1 MTDTHKQPRAL
12 LAAFAVLA
20 IVVLVG
26 SVVVLVPEK
35 TLTKASLP
43 SAAATSTRAA
53 RVCQGPILARPA
65 GTQTSDADFAGG
77 APSPQVSMNAVA
89 VDPSSNAL
97 YGGTQSSQ
105 TNLDPASS
113 DMNGKDASP
122 RLSRVDAQGRAADVD
137 AASSALLNS
146 VYGLDSLDASTM
158 LTASTAD
165 ETAPV
170 LDASQSHVTGSGDY
184 RGFALARCAQET
196 TSASF
201 AGLTTRAGTF
211 DTLVVSN
218 PGTRASRAR
227 VTVYSE
233 NGVEPATQ
241 GSDIVVGPGETA
253 RVPVSTL
260 VDERETVA
268 LDVEVRGTALAMST
282 ELVRRE
288 GLVPQGTE
296 NVQASEPSSSLTWP
310 GVVLREGG
318 SARLALAR
326 TARGGEPGDAAQ
338 VRSEEV
344 FATARAFDAQGK
356 LVKEWDVKD
365 PGQGATVEIPL
376 DGLNAGTYTISLSAR
391 SAVTASL
398 RLSIASGARQ
408 GDTVGLPQDFAEYTP
423 SEAIDSASVLA
434 LGHGAEGGSL
444 TLNSEHGAHVSVAP
458 IRHDGTI
465 GASTSVDIKAGHSV
479 TVNPDQLGKD
489 PASIAGLLVVS
500 QDGGAYRGAW
510 SQTAAADDGGTLVST
525 LPLAANAA
533 RATGMTVNLE
543 PR

>member
-1 MTDTHKQPRAL
+1 M
-12 LAAFAVLA
+12 
-20 IVVLVG
+20 
-26 SVVVLVPEK
+26 
-35 TLTKASLP
+35 
-43 SAAATSTRAA
+43 
-53 RVCQGPILARPA
+53 
-65 GTQTSDADFAGG
+65 
-77 APSPQVSMNAVA
+77 
-89 VDPSSNAL
+89 
-97 YGGTQSSQ
+97 
-105 TNLDPASS
+105 
-113 DMNGKDASP
+113 
-122 RLSRVDAQGRAADVD
+122 
-137 AASSALLNS
+137 
-146 VYGLDSLDASTM
+146 
-158 LTASTAD
+158 
-165 ETAPV
+165 
-170 LDASQSHVTGSGDY
+170 
-184 RGFALARCAQET
+184 
-196 TSASF
+196 
-201 AGLTTRAGTF
+201 
-211 DTLVVSN
+211 VSN

-233 NGVEPATQ
+233 NGAEPATQ

-268 LDVEVRGTALAMST
+268 LDVEVRGTALAMSA

-296 NVQASEPSSSLTWP
+296 NVQASEPSSSLTWS

-326 TARGGEPGDAAQ
+326 NARGGEPGDAAQ
-338 VRSEEV
+338 VRSEEA

-391 SAVTASL
+391 SAVAGSL
-398 RLSIASGARQ
+398 RSSIASGARQ

-458 IRHDGTI
+458 IRRDGTI
-465 GASTSVDIKAGHSV
+465 GASTSVEIEAGHSV

-500 QDGGAYRGAW
+500 QDGGAYRG
-510 SQTAAADDGGTLVST
+510 SLRPMAAASSRPFPSPRTLRGQ
-525 LPLAANAA
+525 P
-533 RATGMTVNLE
+533 G
-543 PR
+543 